1 MMTSEEYI
9 EELRRN
15 GVMLVKT
22 DGSLMEIPS
31 GFLELAEY
39 STPVERP
46 RPTKLNTCIAENE
59 WPFDAESYYS
69 TIFMLF
75 VRERI

>member
-31 GFLELAEY
+31 GFLELAVQECDSFPHANSIVY
-39 STPVERP
+39 EIVDPQDSEHTELKVWDFGFVE
-46 RPTKLNTCIAENE
+46 
-59 WPFDAESYYS
+59 
-69 TIFMLF
+69 
-75 VRERI
+75 

>member
-1 MMTSEEYI
+1 MTSEEYI

-31 GFLELAEY
+31 GFLELAVKECSSFKASSIVY
-39 STPVERP
+39 EIVDQQDNEHTELKVWDCGFVE
-46 RPTKLNTCIAENE
+46 
-59 WPFDAESYYS
+59 
-69 TIFMLF
+69 
-75 VRERI
+75 

>member
-9 EELRRN
+9 EKLRRN

-31 GFLELAEY
+31 GFLELAMQECDSFPHASSIVY
-39 STPVERP
+39 EIVDPHDNEHTELKVWDCGFVE
-46 RPTKLNTCIAENE
+46 
-59 WPFDAESYYS
+59 
-69 TIFMLF
+69 
-75 VRERI
+75 

>member
-31 GFLELAEY
+31 SSIVYEIVDPQDSEHTELKIWDCGF
-39 STPVERP
+39 VE
-46 RPTKLNTCIAENE
+46 
-59 WPFDAESYYS
+59 
-69 TIFMLF
+69 
-75 VRERI
+75 

>member
-9 EELRRN
+9 VELLRS

-31 GFLELAEY
+31 GFLELAIQECGSFPHASSIVY
-39 STPVERP
+39 EIVDSQNSEHTELKVWDCGFVE
-46 RPTKLNTCIAENE
+46 
-59 WPFDAESYYS
+59 
-69 TIFMLF
+69 
-75 VRERI
+75 